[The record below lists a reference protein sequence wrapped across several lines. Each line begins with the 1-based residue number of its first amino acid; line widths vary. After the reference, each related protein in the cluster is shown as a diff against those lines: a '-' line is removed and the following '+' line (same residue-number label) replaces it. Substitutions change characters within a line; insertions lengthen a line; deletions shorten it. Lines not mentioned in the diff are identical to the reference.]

1 MVSKITS
8 HIYKADLHVEIPWQL
23 LRVKVSWLETQSSTV
38 SWLWSSSGKLLF
50 STSHTETSIHSID
63 PCTLIDNNSPGV
75 TRREVILVKYIGP
88 SDSQT
93 L

>member
-38 SWLWSSSGKLLF
+38 S
-50 STSHTETSIHSID
+50 
-63 PCTLIDNNSPGV
+63 
-75 TRREVILVKYIGP
+75 
-88 SDSQT
+88 
-93 L
+93 